1 MVIPY
6 LMFQSGGDEE
16 KNEFD
21 EKNMLSFYLK
31 FQCFRYIDKYADKSY
46 KEKKAVPFQR
56 LFEGTTLHLFRY
68 TFLRKYFFL

>member
-46 KEKKAVPFQR
+46 KEKKAVPF
-56 LFEGTTLHLFRY
+56 
-68 TFLRKYFFL
+68 